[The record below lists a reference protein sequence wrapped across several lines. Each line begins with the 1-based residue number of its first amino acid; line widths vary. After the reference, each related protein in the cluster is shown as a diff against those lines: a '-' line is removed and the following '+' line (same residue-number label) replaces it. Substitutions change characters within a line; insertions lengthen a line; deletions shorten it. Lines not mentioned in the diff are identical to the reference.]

1 MERIKVNWDAIGI
14 SNDFLF
20 GKVMRNAELCR
31 ELLQR
36 ILPDLAIGR
45 VEYPELQKEIKP
57 DADARSIR
65 LDVYTKDDKDRVFDI
80 EMQMTVT
87 KELPKR
93 SRYYHSMLDLQLI
106 DKGQTYAKLKPSF
119 VIFICLADMF
129 GAGRHKYTFETV
141 CREDRTIWLG
151 EERTTIFLNADSQM
165 EDVSKE
171 LTAFLNY
178 AAGCVSEDPFV
189 KKLDEAV
196 KEAKRNREWRREYM
210 TLLMRDQENIEKGR
224 KEGRREGPKGGTGKG
239 IVSSGA
245 GWAFAAGD
253 CCKTLWTE
261 PRKIF
266 GNSEKALT
274 EITKK
279 Y

>member
-1 MERIKVNWDAIGI
+1 MERIKVNWD
-14 SNDFLF
+14 
-20 GKVMRNAELCR
+20 
-31 ELLQR
+31 
-36 ILPDLAIGR
+36 AIGR

-141 CREDRTIWLG
+141 CREDRTIWL

-196 KEAKRNREWRREYM
+196 KEAKKNREWRREYM

-224 KEGRREGPKGGTGKG
+224 KEGRREGRKEGQVKELYHLVLDGLLPLETAVKR
-239 IVSSGA
+239 SG
-245 GWAFAAGD
+245 
-253 CCKTLWTE
+253 L
-261 PRKIF
+261 
-266 GNSEKALT
+266 SQEKFL
-274 EITKK
+274 EIAKRH
-279 Y
+279 

>member
-1 MERIKVNWDAIGI
+1 MERIKVDWDAIGI

-65 LDVYTKDDKDRVFDI
+65 LDVYTKDDKNRVFDI

-224 KEGRREGPKGGTGKG
+224 KEGRREGRKEGQVKELYHLVLDGLLPLETAVKR
-239 IVSSGA
+239 SGLSQEKLLEMA
-245 GWAFAAGD
+245 
-253 CCKTLWTE
+253 KRHY
-261 PRKIF
+261 RK
-266 GNSEKALT
+266 
-274 EITKK
+274 
-279 Y
+279 

>member
-196 KEAKRNREWRREYM
+196 KEAKKNREWRRRCARNDGEWRHEYM
-210 TLLMRDQENIEKGR
+210 TLQLRDQENIEKGR
-224 KEGRREGPKGGTGKG
+224 KEGQVKELYHLVLDGLLPLETAVKR
-239 IVSSGA
+239 SG
-245 GWAFAAGD
+245 
-253 CCKTLWTE
+253 L
-261 PRKIF
+261 
-266 GNSEKALT
+266 SQEKFLEMA
-274 EITKK
+274 KRH
-279 Y
+279 

>member
-1 MERIKVNWDAIGI
+1 MERIKVNWD
-14 SNDFLF
+14 
-20 GKVMRNAELCR
+20 
-31 ELLQR
+31 
-36 ILPDLAIGR
+36 AIGR

-57 DADARSIR
+57 DADARGIR

-80 EMQMTVT
+80 EMHMTVT

-196 KEAKRNREWRREYM
+196 KEAKKNREWRREYM

-224 KEGRREGPKGGTGKG
+224 KEGRREGRKEGQVKELYHLVLDGLLPLETAVKR
-239 IVSSGA
+239 SG
-245 GWAFAAGD
+245 
-253 CCKTLWTE
+253 L
-261 PRKIF
+261 
-266 GNSEKALT
+266 SQEKFL
-274 EITKK
+274 EIAKRH
-279 Y
+279 

>member
-1 MERIKVNWDAIGI
+1 MERIKVNWD
-14 SNDFLF
+14 
-20 GKVMRNAELCR
+20 
-31 ELLQR
+31 
-36 ILPDLAIGR
+36 AIGR

-224 KEGRREGPKGGTGKG
+224 KEGRREGRKEGQVKELYHLVLDGLLPLETAVKR
-239 IVSSGA
+239 SG
-245 GWAFAAGD
+245 
-253 CCKTLWTE
+253 L
-261 PRKIF
+261 
-266 GNSEKALT
+266 SQEKFL
-274 EITKK
+274 EIAKRH
-279 Y
+279 

>member
-1 MERIKVNWDAIGI
+1 MERIKVNWD
-14 SNDFLF
+14 
-20 GKVMRNAELCR
+20 
-31 ELLQR
+31 
-36 ILPDLAIGR
+36 AIGR

-57 DADARSIR
+57 DADARSVR

-196 KEAKRNREWRREYM
+196 KEAKKNREWRREYM

-224 KEGRREGPKGGTGKG
+224 KEGRREGRKEGQVKELYHLVLDGLLPLETAVKR
-239 IVSSGA
+239 SG
-245 GWAFAAGD
+245 
-253 CCKTLWTE
+253 L
-261 PRKIF
+261 
-266 GNSEKALT
+266 SQEKFL
-274 EITKK
+274 EIAKRH
-279 Y
+279 

>member
-1 MERIKVNWDAIGI
+1 MERIKVNWD
-14 SNDFLF
+14 
-20 GKVMRNAELCR
+20 
-31 ELLQR
+31 
-36 ILPDLAIGR
+36 AIGR

-151 EERTTIFLNADSQM
+151 EGRTTIFLNADSQM

-196 KEAKRNREWRREYM
+196 KEAKKNREWRREYM

-224 KEGRREGPKGGTGKG
+224 KEGRREGRKEGQVKELYHLVLDGLLPLETAVKR
-239 IVSSGA
+239 SG
-245 GWAFAAGD
+245 
-253 CCKTLWTE
+253 L
-261 PRKIF
+261 
-266 GNSEKALT
+266 SQEKFL
-274 EITKK
+274 EIAKRH
-279 Y
+279 

>member
-1 MERIKVNWDAIGI
+1 MERIKVNWD
-14 SNDFLF
+14 
-20 GKVMRNAELCR
+20 
-31 ELLQR
+31 
-36 ILPDLAIGR
+36 AIGR

-65 LDVYTKDDKDRVFDI
+65 LDVYTKDDKNRVFDI

-196 KEAKRNREWRREYM
+196 KEAKKNREWRREYM

-224 KEGRREGPKGGTGKG
+224 KEGRREGRKEGQVKELYHLVLDGLLPLETAVKR
-239 IVSSGA
+239 SG
-245 GWAFAAGD
+245 
-253 CCKTLWTE
+253 L
-261 PRKIF
+261 
-266 GNSEKALT
+266 SQEKFL
-274 EITKK
+274 EIAKRH
-279 Y
+279 

>member
-1 MERIKVNWDAIGI
+1 MERIKVNWD
-14 SNDFLF
+14 
-20 GKVMRNAELCR
+20 
-31 ELLQR
+31 
-36 ILPDLAIGR
+36 AIGR

-129 GAGRHKYTFETV
+129 GAGRHKYTFEAV

-224 KEGRREGPKGGTGKG
+224 KEGQVKELYHLVLDGLLPLETAVKR
-239 IVSSGA
+239 SG
-245 GWAFAAGD
+245 
-253 CCKTLWTE
+253 L
-261 PRKIF
+261 
-266 GNSEKALT
+266 SQEKFL
-274 EITKK
+274 EIAKRH
-279 Y
+279 

>member
-1 MERIKVNWDAIGI
+1 MERMKVNWD
-14 SNDFLF
+14 
-20 GKVMRNAELCR
+20 
-31 ELLQR
+31 
-36 ILPDLAIGR
+36 AIGR

-224 KEGRREGPKGGTGKG
+224 KEGRREGRKEGQVKELYHLVLDGLLPLETAVKR
-239 IVSSGA
+239 SG
-245 GWAFAAGD
+245 
-253 CCKTLWTE
+253 L
-261 PRKIF
+261 
-266 GNSEKALT
+266 SQEKFL
-274 EITKK
+274 EIAKRH
-279 Y
+279 

>member
-1 MERIKVNWDAIGI
+1 MERIKVNWD
-14 SNDFLF
+14 
-20 GKVMRNAELCR
+20 
-31 ELLQR
+31 
-36 ILPDLAIGR
+36 AIGR

-57 DADARSIR
+57 DADARSIC

-93 SRYYHSMLDLQLI
+93 SRYYHSMLVQLI

-224 KEGRREGPKGGTGKG
+224 KEGRREGRKEGQVKELYHLVLDGLLPLETAVKR
-239 IVSSGA
+239 SG
-245 GWAFAAGD
+245 
-253 CCKTLWTE
+253 L
-261 PRKIF
+261 
-266 GNSEKALT
+266 SQEKFL
-274 EITKK
+274 EIAKRH
-279 Y
+279 

>member
-1 MERIKVNWDAIGI
+1 MERIKVNWD
-14 SNDFLF
+14 
-20 GKVMRNAELCR
+20 
-31 ELLQR
+31 
-36 ILPDLAIGR
+36 AIGR

-106 DKGQTYAKLKPSF
+106 DKGQTYAKLKLSF

-196 KEAKRNREWRREYM
+196 KEAKKNREWRREYM

-224 KEGRREGPKGGTGKG
+224 KEGRREGRKEGQVKELYHLVLDGLLPLETAVKR
-239 IVSSGA
+239 SG
-245 GWAFAAGD
+245 
-253 CCKTLWTE
+253 L
-261 PRKIF
+261 
-266 GNSEKALT
+266 SQEKFL
-274 EITKK
+274 EIAKRH
-279 Y
+279 

>member
-1 MERIKVNWDAIGI
+1 MERIKVNWD
-14 SNDFLF
+14 
-20 GKVMRNAELCR
+20 
-31 ELLQR
+31 
-36 ILPDLAIGR
+36 AIGR

-65 LDVYTKDDKDRVFDI
+65 LDDYKKDDKDRVFDI

-196 KEAKRNREWRREYM
+196 KEAKKNREWRREYM

-224 KEGRREGPKGGTGKG
+224 KEGRREGRKEGQVKELYHLVLDGLLPLETAVKR
-239 IVSSGA
+239 SG
-245 GWAFAAGD
+245 
-253 CCKTLWTE
+253 L
-261 PRKIF
+261 
-266 GNSEKALT
+266 SQEKFL
-274 EITKK
+274 EIAKRH
-279 Y
+279 

>member
-1 MERIKVNWDAIGI
+1 MERIKVNWD
-14 SNDFLF
+14 
-20 GKVMRNAELCR
+20 
-31 ELLQR
+31 
-36 ILPDLAIGR
+36 AIGR

-196 KEAKRNREWRREYM
+196 KEAKKNREWRREYM

-224 KEGRREGPKGGTGKG
+224 KEGRREGRKEGQVKELYHLVLDGLLPLETAVKR
-239 IVSSGA
+239 SG
-245 GWAFAAGD
+245 
-253 CCKTLWTE
+253 L
-261 PRKIF
+261 
-266 GNSEKALT
+266 SQEKFLEMA
-274 EITKK
+274 KRH
-279 Y
+279 

>member
-1 MERIKVNWDAIGI
+1 MERIKVNWD
-14 SNDFLF
+14 
-20 GKVMRNAELCR
+20 
-31 ELLQR
+31 
-36 ILPDLAIGR
+36 AIGR

-151 EERTTIFLNADSQM
+151 EERITIFLNADSQM

-224 KEGRREGPKGGTGKG
+224 KEGRREGRKEGQVKELYHLVLDGLLPLETAVKR
-239 IVSSGA
+239 SG
-245 GWAFAAGD
+245 
-253 CCKTLWTE
+253 L
-261 PRKIF
+261 
-266 GNSEKALT
+266 SQEKFL
-274 EITKK
+274 EIAKRH
-279 Y
+279 

>member
-1 MERIKVNWDAIGI
+1 MERIKVNWD
-14 SNDFLF
+14 
-20 GKVMRNAELCR
+20 
-31 ELLQR
+31 
-36 ILPDLAIGR
+36 AIGR

-57 DADARSIR
+57 DADARSIC

-196 KEAKRNREWRREYM
+196 KEAKKNREWRREYM

-224 KEGRREGPKGGTGKG
+224 KEGRREGRKEGQVKELYHLVLDGLLPLETAVKR
-239 IVSSGA
+239 SG
-245 GWAFAAGD
+245 
-253 CCKTLWTE
+253 L
-261 PRKIF
+261 
-266 GNSEKALT
+266 SQEKFL
-274 EITKK
+274 EIAKRH
-279 Y
+279 

>member
-1 MERIKVNWDAIGI
+1 MERIKVNWD
-14 SNDFLF
+14 
-20 GKVMRNAELCR
+20 
-31 ELLQR
+31 
-36 ILPDLAIGR
+36 AIGR

-141 CREDRTIWLG
+141 CRED
-151 EERTTIFLNADSQM
+151 SQM

-178 AAGCVSEDPFV
+178 AAGCVSEDSFV

-224 KEGRREGPKGGTGKG
+224 KEGRREGRKEGQVKELYHLVLDGLLPLETAVKR
-239 IVSSGA
+239 SG
-245 GWAFAAGD
+245 
-253 CCKTLWTE
+253 L
-261 PRKIF
+261 
-266 GNSEKALT
+266 SQEKFL
-274 EITKK
+274 EIAKRH
-279 Y
+279 

>member
-1 MERIKVNWDAIGI
+1 MERIKVNWDAIGH
-14 SNDFLF
+14 
-20 GKVMRNAELCR
+20 
-31 ELLQR
+31 
-36 ILPDLAIGR
+36 

-224 KEGRREGPKGGTGKG
+224 KEGRREGRKEGQVKELYHLVLDGLLPLETAVKR
-239 IVSSGA
+239 SG
-245 GWAFAAGD
+245 
-253 CCKTLWTE
+253 L
-261 PRKIF
+261 
-266 GNSEKALT
+266 SQEKFL
-274 EITKK
+274 EIAKRH
-279 Y
+279 

>member
-1 MERIKVNWDAIGI
+1 MERIKVNWD
-14 SNDFLF
+14 
-20 GKVMRNAELCR
+20 
-31 ELLQR
+31 
-36 ILPDLAIGR
+36 AIGR

-80 EMQMTVT
+80 EMQMMVT

-224 KEGRREGPKGGTGKG
+224 KEGRREGRKEGQVKELYHLVLDGLLPLETAVKR
-239 IVSSGA
+239 SG
-245 GWAFAAGD
+245 
-253 CCKTLWTE
+253 L
-261 PRKIF
+261 
-266 GNSEKALT
+266 SQEKFL
-274 EITKK
+274 EIAKRH
-279 Y
+279 

>member
-224 KEGRREGPKGGTGKG
+224 KEGRREGRREGRKEGQVKELYHLVLDGLLPLETAVKR
-239 IVSSGA
+239 SG
-245 GWAFAAGD
+245 
-253 CCKTLWTE
+253 L
-261 PRKIF
+261 
-266 GNSEKALT
+266 SQEKFL
-274 EITKK
+274 EIAKRH
-279 Y
+279 

>member
-1 MERIKVNWDAIGI
+1 MERIKVNWD
-14 SNDFLF
+14 
-20 GKVMRNAELCR
+20 
-31 ELLQR
+31 
-36 ILPDLAIGR
+36 AIGR

-178 AAGCVSEDPFV
+178 AAGFVSEDPFV

-224 KEGRREGPKGGTGKG
+224 KEGRREGRKEGQVKELYHLVLDGLLPLETAVKR
-239 IVSSGA
+239 SG
-245 GWAFAAGD
+245 
-253 CCKTLWTE
+253 L
-261 PRKIF
+261 
-266 GNSEKALT
+266 SQEKFLEMA
-274 EITKK
+274 KRH
-279 Y
+279 

>member
-1 MERIKVNWDAIGI
+1 MERIKVNWD
-14 SNDFLF
+14 
-20 GKVMRNAELCR
+20 
-31 ELLQR
+31 
-36 ILPDLAIGR
+36 AIGR

-93 SRYYHSMLDLQLI
+93 SRYYHSMFDLQLI

-224 KEGRREGPKGGTGKG
+224 KEGRREGRKEGQVKELYHLVLDGLLPLETAVKR
-239 IVSSGA
+239 SG
-245 GWAFAAGD
+245 
-253 CCKTLWTE
+253 L
-261 PRKIF
+261 
-266 GNSEKALT
+266 SQEKFL
-274 EITKK
+274 EIAKRH
-279 Y
+279 

>member
-1 MERIKVNWDAIGI
+1 MERIKVNWD
-14 SNDFLF
+14 
-20 GKVMRNAELCR
+20 
-31 ELLQR
+31 
-36 ILPDLAIGR
+36 AIGR

-151 EERTTIFLNADSQM
+151 EGRTTIFLNADSQM

-171 LTAFLNY
+171 LTAFLNC

-196 KEAKRNREWRREYM
+196 KEAKKNREWRHEYM

-224 KEGRREGPKGGTGKG
+224 KEGRREGRKEGQVKELYHLVLDGLLPLETAVKR
-239 IVSSGA
+239 SG
-245 GWAFAAGD
+245 
-253 CCKTLWTE
+253 L
-261 PRKIF
+261 
-266 GNSEKALT
+266 SQEKFL
-274 EITKK
+274 EIAKRH
-279 Y
+279 

>member
-1 MERIKVNWDAIGI
+1 MERIKVNWD
-14 SNDFLF
+14 
-20 GKVMRNAELCR
+20 
-31 ELLQR
+31 
-36 ILPDLAIGR
+36 AIGR

-57 DADARSIR
+57 DADARSVR

-93 SRYYHSMLDLQLI
+93 SRYYHSMLDLQLL

-224 KEGRREGPKGGTGKG
+224 KEGRREGRKEGQVKELYHLVLDGLLPLETAVKR
-239 IVSSGA
+239 SG
-245 GWAFAAGD
+245 
-253 CCKTLWTE
+253 L
-261 PRKIF
+261 
-266 GNSEKALT
+266 SQEKFL
-274 EITKK
+274 EIAKRH
-279 Y
+279 

>member
-1 MERIKVNWDAIGI
+1 MERIKVNWD
-14 SNDFLF
+14 
-20 GKVMRNAELCR
+20 
-31 ELLQR
+31 
-36 ILPDLAIGR
+36 AIGR

-57 DADARSIR
+57 DADARGIR

-196 KEAKRNREWRREYM
+196 KEAKKNREWRREYM

-224 KEGRREGPKGGTGKG
+224 KEGRREGRKEGQVKELYHLVLDGLLPLETAVKR
-239 IVSSGA
+239 SG
-245 GWAFAAGD
+245 
-253 CCKTLWTE
+253 L
-261 PRKIF
+261 
-266 GNSEKALT
+266 SQEKFL
-274 EITKK
+274 EIAKRH
-279 Y
+279 

>member
-196 KEAKRNREWRREYM
+196 KEAKKNREWRREYM

-224 KEGRREGPKGGTGKG
+224 KEGRREGRREGRKEGQVKELYHLVLDGLLPLETAVKR
-239 IVSSGA
+239 SG
-245 GWAFAAGD
+245 
-253 CCKTLWTE
+253 L
-261 PRKIF
+261 
-266 GNSEKALT
+266 SQEKFL
-274 EITKK
+274 EIAKRH
-279 Y
+279 

>member
-1 MERIKVNWDAIGI
+1 MERIKVNWD
-14 SNDFLF
+14 
-20 GKVMRNAELCR
+20 
-31 ELLQR
+31 
-36 ILPDLAIGR
+36 AIGR

-189 KKLDEAV
+189 KKMDEAV
-196 KEAKRNREWRREYM
+196 KEAKKNREWRREYM

-224 KEGRREGPKGGTGKG
+224 KEGRREGRKEGQVKELYHLVLDGLLPLETAVKR
-239 IVSSGA
+239 SG
-245 GWAFAAGD
+245 
-253 CCKTLWTE
+253 L
-261 PRKIF
+261 
-266 GNSEKALT
+266 SQEKFL
-274 EITKK
+274 EIAKRH
-279 Y
+279 